1 VAFVACSFS
10 RQRPT
15 HHKTVSCA
23 LLLLLLHGTAAP
35 ALSDAAA
42 KADDAAERHAR
53 NEISR
58 MISDWRASRGQPRLD
73 RVPSLGRAAT
83 AYAEDMVTRRFF
95 AHVSPEG
102 SDLLDRVR
110 ACGYLDGWP
119 DWQVGEVLAWG
130 TGELSTPAAATR
142 GWLESPPHRRML
154 NGRAYRE
161 MGVGVADGT
170 PTGREGATYAVLL
183 GSRGA

>member
-1 VAFVACSFS
+1 VTFVACSSS

-15 HHKTVSCA
+15 HHKTVSCTV
-23 LLLLLLHGTAAP
+23 LLLGFAAP
-35 ALSDAAA
+35 ALSDSTARADGAAS
-42 KADDAAERHAR
+42 HAR

-73 RVPSLGRAAT
+73 RVPSLGRAAS

-102 SDLLDRVR
+102 SDLLARVR
-110 ACGYLDGWP
+110 ACGYLDGWS

-130 TGELSTPAAATR
+130 TGELAAPAAATR
-142 GWLESPPHRRML
+142 GWLESPPHRRIL
-154 NGRAYRE
+154 KGRAYRE
-161 MGVGVADGT
+161 VGIGVADGT
-170 PTGREGATYAVLL
+170 PTGREGATYAVVL